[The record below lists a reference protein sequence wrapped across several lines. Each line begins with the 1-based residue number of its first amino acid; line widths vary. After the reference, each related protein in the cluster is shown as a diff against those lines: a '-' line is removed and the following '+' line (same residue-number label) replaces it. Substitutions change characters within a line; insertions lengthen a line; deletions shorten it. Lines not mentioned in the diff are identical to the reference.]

1 MVECHCLLSCP
12 GIGHSW
18 DRAKPQPLFSEQL
31 GTILFSKQNYSSVS
45 EQLLSVLVNN
55 TLQFSE
61 QNRDD
66 ALDSW
71 SITRRNGCGR
81 LEAPKP

>member
-1 MVECHCLLSCP
+1 MAVARDFSTIVFSRAQELATA
-12 GIGHSW
+12 GIELV
-18 DRAKPQPLFSEQL
+18 KPQPLFSEL

-45 EQLLSVLVNN
+45 EQLLSVLVND

-66 ALDSW
+66 VLDSW
-71 SITRRNGCGR
+71 SVTRR
-81 LEAPKP
+81 LEAPKS